1 MDFPQPDSPTS
12 PIVSPGRTQKDTLS
26 TMSTSPWA
34 CDGQILDLQDW
45 LPVSEICGK
54 DEPVGADGLA
64 VAQLG
69 EPFIQLVLGTALK

>member
-1 MDFPQPDSPTS
+1 M
-12 PIVSPGRTQKDTLS
+12 GLREG
-26 TMSTSPWA
+26 
-34 CDGQILDLQDW
+34 DGQILDLQDW

>member
-1 MDFPQPDSPTS
+1 
-12 PIVSPGRTQKDTLS
+12 
-26 TMSTSPWA
+26 MSTSPWA